1 MLGLPEPHRAPSASF
16 TACGPANESRQ
27 LYEQSGERV
36 TRRCPESF
44 AHWRQ
49 PLGLHGV
56 LLSVQALARL
66 IERWRLA
73 LQLLQAGGGQRRLLV
88 APAIP
93 LPRQRRHLG
102 HGALAALTALQ
113 EPRQSDT
120 WVQGNPRRMRIL
132 PVRLPLT
139 KPLRC
144 RSPALLR
151 HLLTPPPPPPP
162 SLPVP
167 LPLGTAAGFFKSQG
181 RPQLQARQGR
191 PVAAGALACRGRAGP
206 ADPPRVPATW
216 PAAAAAAGLIALC
229 DPWLLPDILAS
240 LLAPRGYCLP
250 CVATAFPRGYCLP
263 SWLLP
268 SLRAACQ
275 VWMLNIP
282 GNGNPFAIFPGRPPA
297 ADLCSLLCPAPPL
310 PPSARSAARATS
322 GAASQA
328 PYNASIGMLQRI
340 GM

>member
-1 MLGLPEPHRAPSASF
+1 MRACQRIQTAIRTVWRAGDPALPGELCALATAARAPRGAAQRAGLGTLDRTLEAGAAAATSRWRPAAAAGGSCHPFAKAEEAPWARGTCGVDSSPRAAAVRHVGAGEPQAHAHF
-16 TACGPANESRQ
+16 TC
-27 LYEQSGERV
+27 
-36 TRRCPESF
+36 
-44 AHWRQ
+44 
-49 PLGLHGV
+49 
-56 LLSVQALARL
+56 ALATH
-66 IERWRLA
+66 
-73 LQLLQAGGGQRRLLV
+73 QT
-88 APAIP
+88 
-93 LPRQRRHLG
+93 
-102 HGALAALTALQ
+102 AALPIACLAS
-113 EPRQSDT
+113 PPF
-120 WVQGNPRRMRIL
+120 NP
-132 PVRLPLT
+132 P
-139 KPLRC
+139 
-144 RSPALLR
+144 
-151 HLLTPPPPPPP
+151 PPPPPPP